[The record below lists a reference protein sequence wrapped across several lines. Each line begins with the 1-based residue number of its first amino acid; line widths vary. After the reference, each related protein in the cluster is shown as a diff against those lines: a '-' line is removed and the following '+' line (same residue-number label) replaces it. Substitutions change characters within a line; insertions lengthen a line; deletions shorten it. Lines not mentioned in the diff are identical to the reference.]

1 MNKSAIAQLHDGELP
16 EMVRWYNPKLLARI
30 GVRTVISSV
39 FGQYADQRLIQA
51 ATDHVTVEDL
61 FSRYDY
67 SDPYATDARRRLK
80 MDDNGVFWV
89 DYIAD
94 TGDGF
99 EPTYTMAYLLAKG
112 SLDIPRAG
120 TLPAGDILVMGG
132 DQCYPQ
138 ATREEYKKRLQTPY
152 GWAFNVPA
160 PERKLFAIPGNHD
173 WYDGLAAFDSLF
185 CAARDRLSAHN
196 ANRIGGWLP
205 QQHRSY
211 WAIKLPYNWWI
222 WGADIQFSK
231 YLDASQVN
239 YFATIASRMG
249 PDDKLILCL
258 AQPAWMLAEQQG
270 QDEEENFFKITA
282 IARARGVRI
291 RAVVAGD
298 WHHYARYYAP
308 ELDVHFFTSGG
319 GGAFLHPTHVLKN
332 EITVSWP
339 ELPSP
344 ERGAPADVRPEQR
357 GGWSA
362 ERYDIGLRGKRG
374 AESVAGAVEEALE
387 PLRSGGSRK
396 ALRQQDAKV
405 YPSKLR
411 SLLLSLKNLAFPFR
425 NLSFGMGIGL
435 IYWIVTWQYYSLV
448 TQHDISAG
456 KIDYVDAGT
465 YLSVLARLP
474 LYLMQGMLISIPFVM
489 MLAAVYAL
497 LVWYVE
503 AVERPAWRRW
513 LVKGVV
519 GTAHFLAHTF
529 AMFAIGLALVMFHNW
544 ITPTIET
551 QVQDLWRTRGER
563 NVIVREVLQETLEP
577 LSQERIER
585 RETRRERRGE
595 GGEWRRRRPPPP
607 QPDPGQP
614 AAGASAEAERPEYSE
629 VRQLVGLVLY
639 PLEMVLIGG
648 FVGGFIW
655 GLYWVVTGVFGRMHA
670 EDAFTALRIKDY
682 KNFLRFK
689 FEPDRVTIYPLG
701 LDRVPRKDHWMAPPK
716 HKAPPPHNPQ
726 LIPTVPIDV
735 RLIEDPVVILAGR
748 PAES

>member
-1 MNKSAIAQLHDGELP
+1 MDKSPIEQLHDGELP
-16 EMVRWYNPKLLARI
+16 DMVRWYNPKLLARI

-51 ATDHVTVEDL
+51 ATDQATLEDL

-67 SDPYATDARRRLK
+67 SNPFAEDARRRLK
-80 MDDNGVFWV
+80 VDETGALWV

-99 EPTYTMAYLLAKG
+99 ESTYTMAYLLAKE
-112 SLDIPRAG
+112 SVNVAHAG
-120 TLPAGDILVMGG
+120 ELKAGEILIMGG
-132 DQCYPQ
+132 DECYPQ
-138 ATREEYKKRLQTPY
+138 ATREEYKKRLQLPY
-152 GWAFNVPA
+152 GWAYNVPVA
-160 PERKLFAIPGNHD
+160 ERKLFAIPGNHD

-185 CAARDRLSAHN
+185 CAARDRLSGHN

-211 WAIKLPYNWWI
+211 WAIKLPHNWWI

-258 AQPAWMLAEQQG
+258 AEPAWMIAEQQG

-282 IARARGVRI
+282 IARARGVRVC
-291 RAVVAGD
+291 AVVAGD
-298 WHHYARYYAP
+298 WHHYARYYTP

-319 GGAFLHPTHVLKN
+319 GGSFLHPTHVLKN
-332 EITVSWP
+332 EITVRWP
-339 ELPSP
+339 EQ
-344 ERGAPADVRPEQR
+344 GASNGETVPAAAVDAREGGARP
-357 GGWSA
+357 A
-362 ERYDIGLRGKRG
+362 ERYDIGLRGKSRLG
-374 AESVAGAVEEALE
+374 AAVEDVLE
-387 PLRSGGSRK
+387 PLRRAGSR
-396 ALRQQDAKV
+396 AGLRPRDAKV
-405 YPSKLR
+405 YPSKAR

-435 IYWIVTWQYYSLV
+435 IYWIITWQYYSIV
-448 TQHDISAG
+448 SQHDISAG
-456 KIDYVDAGT
+456 KIDYVDAST

-474 LYLMQGMLISIPFVM
+474 LYLMQGMLVSIPFVI
-489 MLAAVYAL
+489 MLAAAYAL

-503 AVERPAWRRW
+503 AVERPVWRRW

-519 GTAHFLAHTF
+519 GTAHFLAHVV
-529 AMFAIGLALVMFHNW
+529 AMFSIGLALVMFHNW
-544 ITPTIET
+544 ITPTIEK
-551 QVQDLWRTRGER
+551 QVQDLWQTRGER

-577 LSQERIER
+577 LSQERMER
-585 RETRRERRGE
+585 REARRERRGE
-595 GGEWRRRRPPPP
+595 SEWGRRRPPPP
-607 QPDPGQP
+607 QAAPGQP
-614 AAGASAEAERPEYSE
+614 PVSSEAQKPEYSE
-629 VRQLVGLVLY
+629 LRQVVGLVLY
-639 PLEMVLIGG
+639 PVEMILIGG

-670 EDAFTALRIKDY
+670 EASFAALRIKDY

-689 FEPDRVTIYPLG
+689 FEPHQVTIYPLG
-701 LDRVPRKDHWMAPPK
+701 LDKVPGRNHWMAPPR

-726 LIPTVPIDV
+726 LVPTVPIAL
-735 RLIEDPVVILAGR
+735 RLIEDPIVIAAAS
-748 PAES
+748 PPQS